1 MNKINNNKEYSSILI
16 QHLQKLPNEI
26 IKKIIIES
34 YTQSKM
40 LINHINNYNKNVNI
54 IKIILYFH
62 YCVILHN
69 NSISYL
75 WNFQKELLFYLN
87 NSYHPYMSFAR
98 IYHIFR
104 RLLIFKNK
112 NDKFI
117 SNLIDKNIF
126 TNDYEQLVNITN
138 TYMGL
143 LLPNELIDFKNQI
156 QQKYML
162 QWSTRDLNKFKN
174 CINDTKNLPTNL
186 FENLY

>member
-1 MNKINNNKEYSSILI
+1 MNKINNKEYSSILI
-16 QHLQKLPNEI
+16 QHIQKLPNEI

-87 NSYHPYMSFAR
+87 NFYHPYMSFAR